1 MILSAQISFKWAR
14 EEPKIAEG
22 APTVTQP
29 EVKLIEFDDVAD
41 ESAKKSY
48 LTKTKQGEL
57 KLRVVPPIP
66 E

>member
-29 EVKLIEFDDVAD
+29 EVKLIESDDVAD
-41 ESAKKSY
+41 ESAKKIV
-48 LTKTKQGEL
+48 LNKN
-57 KLRVVPPIP
+57 
-66 E
+66 